1 MPTVVLRLML
11 FVRRSL
17 ESAFCPL
24 RFRRTISFRTRK
36 SSGSLCRLAANY
48 ERIKTRA
55 GRLSGARVTYGGGKP
70 PMAETIPGRLAA
82 ARARRISRMRYLVT
96 GGAGFIGSNTVD
108 ELVRRGHS
116 VVVLDDLTSG
126 KEDNLAE
133 IRNKIT
139 FIKGSIT
146 DIEVV
151 RKAVHEAEFVLH
163 LAARTSVPKSVKD
176 PIETNRI
183 NIDGT
188 LNVLVAAR
196 DAKVKRV
203 VFAASSSAYGET
215 PTLPKVEKMEPQPIS
230 PYGVTKYV
238 GELYAQTFGRCY
250 GLENVSLRYFN
261 IFGPRQDPSS
271 PYSGVLAKFCTAAL
285 EETQPIIFG
294 DGEQTRDFTYV
305 ENAVQANVLAFEA
318 PNVSGRVFNVGV
330 GGRFSLNQ
338 TVALLNKIAGKS
350 LESKYEPA
358 RDGDIRDSQADISR
372 AREFLGYEP
381 AVAFEEGLRRTFDWY
396 RATQEK
402 ANATPTPASAPMP
415 TPPK

>member
-1 MPTVVLRLML
+1 MR
-11 FVRRSL
+11 FV
-17 ESAFCPL
+17 
-24 RFRRTISFRTRK
+24 I
-36 SSGSLCRLAANY
+36 
-48 ERIKTRA
+48 
-55 GRLSGARVTYGGGKP
+55 
-70 PMAETIPGRLAA
+70 
-82 ARARRISRMRYLVT
+82 T

-116 VVVLDDLTSG
+116 VVVLDDLSSG
-126 KEDNLAE
+126 KEENLAE

-139 FIKGSIT
+139 LIKGSIT

-151 RKAVHEAEFVLH
+151 RKAMHEAEYVIH

-196 DAKVKRV
+196 DAKVKRI

-215 PTLPKVEKMEPQPIS
+215 PTLPKIETMEPQPIS

-261 IFGPRQDPSS
+261 IFGPRQEPSS
-271 PYSGVLAKFCTAAL
+271 PYSGVLAKFCTAFL
-285 EETQPIIFG
+285 EDTQPVIFG

-305 ENAVQANVLAFEA
+305 ENAVQANLLACEA
-318 PNVSGRVFNVGV
+318 PNVSGKVFNVGV

-338 TVALLNKIAGKS
+338 TVTLLSDISGKK
-350 LESKYEPA
+350 LEPKYEPA
-358 RDGDIRDSQADISR
+358 RDGDIRDSQADISQ

-381 AVAFEEGLRRTFDWY
+381 SVTFDEGLRRTFEWY

-402 ANATPTPASAPMP
+402 EKAAPTAVSTPTSVPGSTKA
-415 TPPK
+415 

>member
-1 MPTVVLRLML
+1 MR
-11 FVRRSL
+11 FV
-17 ESAFCPL
+17 
-24 RFRRTISFRTRK
+24 
-36 SSGSLCRLAANY
+36 
-48 ERIKTRA
+48 
-55 GRLSGARVTYGGGKP
+55 
-70 PMAETIPGRLAA
+70 
-82 ARARRISRMRYLVT
+82 VT

-116 VVVLDDLTSG
+116 VVVLDDLSGG
-126 KEDNLAE
+126 KEENLAE
-133 IRNKIT
+133 VRNKIT
-139 FIKGSIT
+139 FIKGTIT
-146 DIEVV
+146 DIEII
-151 RKAVHEAEFVLH
+151 RRAIYEADYVLH

-238 GELYAQTFGRCY
+238 GELYGQTFGRCY

-271 PYSGVLAKFCTAAL
+271 PYSGVLAKFCTAFL
-285 EETQPIIFG
+285 EDTQPVIFG

-305 ENAVQANVLAFEA
+305 ENAVQANLLACEA
-318 PNVSGRVFNVGV
+318 PNVSGQVFNVGV
-330 GGRFSLNQ
+330 SGRFSLNQ

-350 LESKYEPA
+350 LETKYEAP
-358 RDGDIRDSQADISR
+358 RDGDIRDSQADISQ
-372 AREFLGYEP
+372 AHEFLGYEP
-381 AVAFEEGLRRTFDWY
+381 SVAFEEGLRRHFDLY
-396 RATQEK
+396 RTAQAK
-402 ANATPTPASAPMP
+402 ANATPPPASGPASTPAKA
-415 TPPK
+415 